1 MRGKLLFITGG
12 LIGYVLGA
20 RAGRKRYEQI
30 KSAADSF
37 WNAEPVQRRVGEV
50 RDFALD
56 KVGDVPAA
64 LFDAGKK
71 VVNSVIDKAGS
82 GSGGAKS
89 GSKSTNRSTD
99 AAASKTSSTS
109 AASKSAASN
118 SSASKPSGTSSS
130 KPAAKRSTTTNS
142 TAKSTA
148 KPSAGTAP
156 KSTDDADA

>member
-30 KSAADSF
+30 KSAADSI
-37 WNAEPVQRRVGEV
+37 WNAEPVQRRVGDV

-64 LFDAGKK
+64 LFDVGKK

-82 GSGGAKS
+82 GSGGGKS
-89 GSKSTNRSTD
+89 SSKSTTRSTD
-99 AAASKTSSTS
+99 AAASKPSTTS
-109 AASKSAASN
+109 AASKSSAAK
-118 SSASKPSGTSSS
+118 SSAAKSSAAKSSS
-130 KPAAKRSTTTNS
+130 TTSPKPATKRSTTAKPAAKSGST
-142 TAKSTA
+142 
-148 KPSAGTAP
+148 
-156 KSTDDADA
+156 STDDADA